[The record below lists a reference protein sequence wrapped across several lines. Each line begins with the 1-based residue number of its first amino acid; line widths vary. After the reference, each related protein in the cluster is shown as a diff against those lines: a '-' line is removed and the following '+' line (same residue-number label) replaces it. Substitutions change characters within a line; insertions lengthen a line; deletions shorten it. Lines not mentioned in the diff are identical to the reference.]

1 MTDQKEAAVRSPCL
15 STRAAKASLIPR
27 RDFPKLR
34 AVEMR
39 GNSPVPAAHTH
50 DGFFK
55 AVFSQPEHATAFFKS
70 HLPPE
75 ITGRIDWPSLALL
88 PGSFIKSSLQQ
99 VHADLL
105 FSVRMGE
112 RETLLYLLFEHQSTP
127 DPAMPLRLLG
137 YVMEIFT
144 QHHKAHGFPLPPVL
158 PLVLHQGPDAWHVST
173 AFEDLFELP
182 EDLAPA
188 LRPYLPQF
196 RHALLDLT
204 RFDPA
209 SDEADTRLRVV
220 LQLMKLARQKELLRF
235 FRWLAGFS
243 ASELPDTLLGL
254 MLLYAL
260 HADSDLDA
268 EKIYHSLSNNPE
280 LEKNTMSVA
289 EKLIAQ
295 GREAGRE
302 EGLWIGRIQLLEEF
316 LDLPTSAGES
326 LAALSLEELKALQE
340 RLHGEYELRFKQR

>member
-1 MTDQKEAAVRSPCL
+1 L
-15 STRAAKASLIPR
+15 STNWAESSTNWSRGRVFAEIHGSL
-27 RDFPKLR
+27 
-34 AVEMR
+34 R
-39 GNSPVPAAHTH
+39 G
-50 DGFFK
+50 D
-55 AVFSQPEHATAFFKS
+55 
-70 HLPPE
+70 
-75 ITGRIDWPSLALL
+75 
-88 PGSFIKSSLQQ
+88 
-99 VHADLL
+99 
-105 FSVRMGE
+105 
-112 RETLLYLLFEHQSTP
+112 
-127 DPAMPLRLLG
+127 
-137 YVMEIFT
+137 
-144 QHHKAHGFPLPPVL
+144 
-158 PLVLHQGPDAWHVST
+158 
-173 AFEDLFELP
+173 FEDLFELP

-209 SDEADTRLRVV
+209 AGETDTRLRVV

-235 FRWLAGFS
+235 FKWLAGFS

-295 GREAGRE
+295 GREEGRE
-302 EGLWIGRIQLLEEF
+302 EGSWIGRIQLLEEF

>member
-1 MTDQKEAAVRSPCL
+1 
-15 STRAAKASLIPR
+15 LIPR

-34 AVEMR
+34 AVEIR

-75 ITGRIDWPSLALL
+75 IAWPDRLAVAGAAARLVH
-88 PGSFIKSSLQQ
+88 Q
-99 VHADLL
+99 VQPPAGACGPAV
-105 FSVRMGE
+105 FRQAWAE
-112 RETLLYLLFEHQSTP
+112 RETLLYLLFEHQSSP

-137 YVMEIFT
+137 YVMEILT

-158 PLVLHQGPDAWHVST
+158 PLVLHQGPDEWHVST

-188 LRPYLPQF
+188 LGPYLPQF

-235 FRWLAGFS
+235 FKWLAGFS
-243 ASELPDTLLGL
+243 ARDLPDSLLGL

-295 GREAGRE
+295 GRE

-316 LDLPTSAGES
+316 LELPPRSGES